1 VAAGSEIRICTRVNS
16 PTVAGHRGGAD
27 FAPPQPPLLGLPP
40 LDDANDLSLSA
51 FFILF
56 AAAEV
61 SERWSDGKEV
71 FVAERG
77 APRSGN
83 GEGRPPPPVLN
94 DAAAADELLEEWM
107 VVAEGDDGGGG
118 GRGRWRRRSGR
129 WRRRTNGVGG
139 EWMVAAA
146 AVAEWMEWRRR
157 RQSARVWRTG
167 SDKKQSDA
175 NLLTYP
181 WCIQSTP
188 TKLYG

>member
-1 VAAGSEIRICTRVNS
+1 
-16 PTVAGHRGGAD
+16 
-27 FAPPQPPLLGLPP
+27 

-118 GRGRWRRRSGR
+118 VDGGGVARTVSVGSGWWRQRRWQSG
-129 WRRRTNGVGG
+129 WSGSGG
-139 EWMVAAA
+139 G
-146 AVAEWMEWRRR
+146 
-157 RQSARVWRTG
+157 SLARVWRTG

-181 WCIQSTP
+181 WCI
-188 TKLYG
+188 